1 MVKVIYY
8 FNLSAVGMQVR
19 SLWYFTSL
27 TEADMQRG
35 TKFLSLE
42 DNIHLQKEEQI
53 KKQEEYIQQ
62 QKEYIQQQKEH
73 LDEVW
78 KRVDQLQKL
87 LSVREAEMYHLQSQ
101 SQMTNWNKPTDTTSL
116 GKSSCAL
123 CTDIAD
129 VVSHV
134 EILQA
139 AIYEYKEPK

>member
-27 TEADMQRG
+27 TEADMQRE
-35 TKFLSLE
+35 TEFPSLE

-53 KKQEEYIQQ
+53 KKQKEYIQQ

-87 LSVREAEMYHLQSQ
+87 LSVREAV
-101 SQMTNWNKPTDTTSL
+101 TNWSKPTENTSL

-123 CTDIAD
+123 C
-129 VVSHV
+129 SHS
-134 EILQA
+134 
-139 AIYEYKEPK
+139 